1 VAQVKPHAVP
11 SQVGVPFAGIGHA
24 VHDVPQVLGL
34 AFGWQIPPQSWLP
47 ALQVPE
53 QDAPVSMHSPAHS
66 FLPLGQVPP
75 QLVPSQVAVPP
86 VGTGQGTHA
95 VPQVATSLLSTHL
108 PVQRCIVG
116 EQAPPP
122 SGVPPPRSTPVST
135 GRSLAASA
143 LAPPVPREP
152 P

>member
-1 VAQVKPHAVP
+1 MPQVNPQAVP

-34 AFGWQIPPQSWLP
+34 AFGWQMPEQSWLP
-47 ALQVPE
+47 GLQVPE
-53 QDAPVSMHSPAHS
+53 HDAPLSMHSPAHS

-95 VPQVATSLLSTHL
+95 DPQVATSPLFTHV
-108 PVQRCIVG
+108 PVQRCIAD
-116 EQAPPP
+116 EHMPPL

-135 GRSLAASA
+135 GRSLAASG
-143 LAPPVPREP
+143 LAPPVPPEP